1 MATLRSNLGA
11 YKSAPMSSSPN
22 PSSLSPSP
30 TSGHTSPGSP
40 STSTTSAAPPTLPS
54 DEEVE
59 AVIKQ
64 ATSTQPR
71 SDGRPPPGKDT
82 RTQLFTGNLPYRVRW
97 QDLKDLFRRAGTVL
111 RADVSLTPDNRSRGY
126 GTVLL
131 ASAEDAGRAVDMFNG
146 YNWQGRVLEVRLDRL
161 GAVHGPDAEANTA
174 GVVPSIGIPSL
185 TMGAVNGLSAN
196 IGALNGLH
204 VPSPHPAVPFISQ
217 QLSGNG
223 ASPSLLAAT
232 APLAGASHNSP
243 INTINPGLI
252 TLQQQQQ
259 AQQVKEKE
267 ELSINQG
274 TSGRPDT
281 GGLDPFLG
289 TLGRGGLGTD
299 LDRDQSRSSLGMRC
313 LFVGN
318 LPFHCQWQDLKDLF
332 RQAGTILRADVSLGP
347 DGRSRGFGTVTFANE
362 IDAER
367 AVAMFNGFDY
377 SGRTLKV
384 HYDKYSAPSPLSC
397 NLSPRPSNLAT
408 PVQPTTSFTQ
418 AALLQAVQ
426 LQQLVGGHT
435 IDRYTNLSSLSTT
448 SQSSNN
454 GNGGGF
460 PIQAQTIGANL
471 QALQESFPVQS
482 QSRPTTSSS
491 IGTDQPRT
499 RVSSTGSET
508 SVSPFSIH
516 LPGTSPSL
524 AERRQKIP
532 LPIGTVSASTSR
544 RGSNSGLSA
553 GANVEGRGVTATLSL
568 GSSVSHVLD
577 TSPASPTKGKR
588 LTSQFLPVSSAS
600 APLAASGVSSFL
612 FSQRPS
618 TSSGVQKSEGPT
630 STFASSSSSV
640 AESSI
645 SDRPGQSSSANS
657 ASPRSSHPAHP
668 GPISLPPPIPVSSFP
683 LYSPHHH
690 PMSPPGHPVSPPVY
704 ASYPSY
710 GPMSPMHPYPVP
722 AHMHPSNMTPHGL
735 PPITPSMPSF
745 SFVPQPSP
753 GVPGGGNSAIPPT
766 PAEGGTA
773 PPTEG
778 YPPPGQPTDSAGNP
792 ITRGMGMA
800 LMSPSMHLP
809 HHVFQP
815 FTPGTVMSPGA
826 FYGRPNG
833 GPPRG
838 SYLNPAVGS
847 PVMVHPPYGL
857 HSHPGSQPGSP
868 YYFQDPNGGPY
879 GEEPNGY
886 FPPVGPSAQ
895 PRHEGYFPPVSALG
909 SSGLANEILRD
920 GNSMNTGE
928 GNSSERPVHER
939 NDSATGSAPT
949 SSENGPSEDADA
961 GRARSSS
968 SGATS
973 WRSDENAGGADDATA
988 VPRTDSSLKGLAQ
1001 DMASVRFGPSS
1012 TNRNAKYVEAVKSN
1026 IQRTESVS
1034 PVEDKINSVSVARHS
1049 SFGEETS
1056 PGHPTSRRT
1065 HSAETGAEI
1074 RLGA

>member
-1 MATLRSNLGA
+1 MATLRPKNLGA
-11 YKSAPMSSSPN
+11 SKSAPMSSSPN

-40 STSTTSAAPPTLPS
+40 STSATSAAPPPLPS
-54 DEEVE
+54 DEQVE

-64 ATSTQPR
+64 ATSTQSR

-161 GAVHGPDAEANTA
+161 GAVHGLDAEANAA
-174 GVVPSIGIPSL
+174 GVVPRIGIPPL
-185 TMGAVNGLSAN
+185 TMGTVNDLSPN
-196 IGALNGLH
+196 IGAHNGLH
-204 VPSPHPAVPFISQ
+204 VPSPHPAGPFISQ

-223 ASPSLLAAT
+223 ASPSLLSAT
-232 APLAGASHNSP
+232 ALLAAASHNST

-252 TLQQQQQ
+252 TLQQPQQ
-259 AQQVKEKE
+259 AQQVKERE
-267 ELSINQG
+267 ELLINQG
-274 TSGRPDT
+274 TSGRPDV

-299 LDRDQSRSSLGMRC
+299 LDRDQSRSSSGMRC

-347 DGRSRGFGTVTFANE
+347 DCRSRGFGTVTFANE

-377 SGRTLKV
+377 SGRALNV
-384 HYDKYSAPSPLSC
+384 HYDKYSTPSPLSC
-397 NLSPRPSNLAT
+397 NLSPHPSTLAT
-408 PVQPTTSFTQ
+408 PVQPTTSSTQ
-418 AALLQAVQ
+418 ATLLQAAQ

-435 IDRYTNLSSLSTT
+435 TDRYTNLSSLSTT
-448 SQSSNN
+448 GQSSNN
-454 GNGGGF
+454 VNGDGF
-460 PIQAQTIGANL
+460 PTQAQMLVANL
-471 QALQESFPVQS
+471 QALHKSFPVQS
-482 QSRPTTSSS
+482 QSRPTTSSG

-499 RVSSTGSET
+499 RVSSTGSES
-508 SVSPFSIH
+508 SVSPFNIH
-516 LPGTSPSL
+516 VPGTSPSL

-532 LPIGTVSASTSR
+532 PPIGTVSASTSR

-553 GANVEGRGVTATLSL
+553 GANAEGRGVTTTLSR
-568 GSSVSHVLD
+568 GSSVSQVLD

-588 LTSQFLPVSSAS
+588 LTSQSLPVSSAS
-600 APLAASGVSSFL
+600 APLAASGVSSL
-612 FSQRPS
+612 PDSQRLS
-618 TSSGVQKSEGPT
+618 TSSVVQKSQDPIST
-630 STFASSSSSV
+630 SVSSSSSV

-645 SDRPGQSSSANS
+645 LDRPGQSSSANS
-657 ASPRSSHPAHP
+657 TSPRSSHPAHP

-683 LYSPHHH
+683 PYSPHHH

-704 ASYPSY
+704 ASYPLY
-710 GPMSPMHPYPVP
+710 GPMSPMHPYPVA
-722 AHMHPSNMTPHGL
+722 AHTHPSNITPHGL

-753 GVPGGGNSAIPPT
+753 GVLGGGSSAIPPT
-766 PAEGGTA
+766 PAEVGTA

-778 YPPPGQPTDSAGNP
+778 YPPPGQPIDSAGNP
-792 ITRGMGMA
+792 ITTGMGMA
-800 LMSPSMHLP
+800 PMSPPMHLP

-847 PVMVHPPYGL
+847 PVMVHPPYGFP
-857 HSHPGSQPGSP
+857 SHPGSQPGSP
-868 YYFQDPNGGPY
+868 YYFQNPNGGPY
-879 GEEPNGY
+879 GEEPSGY
-886 FPPVGPSAQ
+886 FPPVGPCAQ

-928 GNSSERPVHER
+928 GNSSERLAHER
-939 NDSATGSAPT
+939 NNSATGSAPN
-949 SSENGPSEDADA
+949 SENGPSEDTDA
-961 GRARSSS
+961 ERARSSS

-973 WRSDENAGGADDATA
+973 WRSDENAGGAGDATA
-988 VPRTDSSLKGLAQ
+988 VPRTESSLKGLAQ
-1001 DMASVRFGPSS
+1001 DMASVRLGPSS
-1012 TNRNAKYVEAVKSN
+1012 TNRNAKYAEAVKSN

-1056 PGHPTSRRT
+1056 PGHPASRRT
-1065 HSAETGAEI
+1065 HSAETGAQV